1 MAEDK
6 AIEFESKASASPLL
20 VEALAGAE
28 AISRPFEFRL
38 DLLSK
43 DKSAKLED
51 FVRQPANVAIK
62 VPVSSS
68 DGKRRM
74 KTAKIHGVLS
84 SFEQLD
90 QVHDWT
96 RYRAIL
102 VPKLWKLSLSVQ
114 SRVFLKKDVK
124 QIVTEVLEAQVG
136 GKKRFTSDDYEFRLQ
151 STPPPRDFVM
161 QYQETDLD
169 FVQRLLEYWG
179 IYYFFEHGDE
189 RAKVIFANDPSKY
202 GEIPEKPK
210 LPYRPNTEG
219 RSRAA
224 GAADAETSTEEAVI
238 SFLARQNGVPK
249 QVTLQDYYD
258 GAPTANMK
266 VTKPVEEGDEGEVY
280 RYG

>member
-20 VEALAGAE
+20 VEALNGAE

-62 VPVSSS
+62 VPVSSA

-102 VPKLWKLSLSVQ
+102 VPK
-114 SRVFLKKDVK
+114 
-124 QIVTEVLEAQVG
+124 
-136 GKKRFTSDDYEFRLQ
+136 
-151 STPPPRDFVM
+151 
-161 QYQETDLD
+161 
-169 FVQRLLEYWG
+169 
-179 IYYFFEHGDE
+179 
-189 RAKVIFANDPSKY
+189 
-202 GEIPEKPK
+202 
-210 LPYRPNTEG
+210 
-219 RSRAA
+219 
-224 GAADAETSTEEAVI
+224 
-238 SFLARQNGVPK
+238 
-249 QVTLQDYYD
+249 
-258 GAPTANMK
+258 
-266 VTKPVEEGDEGEVY
+266 
-280 RYG
+280 